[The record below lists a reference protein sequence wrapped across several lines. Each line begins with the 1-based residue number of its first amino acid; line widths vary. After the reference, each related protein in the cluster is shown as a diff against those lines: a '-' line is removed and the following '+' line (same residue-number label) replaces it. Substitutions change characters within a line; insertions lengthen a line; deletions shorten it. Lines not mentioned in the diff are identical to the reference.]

1 MVNFGDYL
9 RDFIFPLLLGILVGR
24 LREARLYD
32 HTVQKVLSS
41 TNVPPEKLLDL
52 LGLPRCKNLWSFLCF
67 APFCV
72 DFFGSFTLRNSWV
85 SQVLS
90 PRMSRYDLP
99 RQVKLEREA
108 TGAGETLTFDVTSTS
123 SYKVID
129 VNTLIDL
136 KVSVD
141 SFEFYL

>member
-1 MVNFGDYL
+1 
-9 RDFIFPLLLGILVGR
+9 
-24 LREARLYD
+24 
-32 HTVQKVLSS
+32 
-41 TNVPPEKLLDL
+41 
-52 LGLPRCKNLWSFLCF
+52 
-67 APFCV
+67 
-72 DFFGSFTLRNSWV
+72 
-85 SQVLS
+85 
-90 PRMSRYDLP
+90 MSRSDLP